1 MPYRL
6 TPKDKSFQQTVRR
19 IAGEQLARAIEEAR
33 AAPPNPDAASHPD
46 QQTGGAAATVT
57 EGLTER
63 QRVHQLRKR
72 IKKVRGLIRMVR
84 PAFSDY
90 AKENAALRDVG
101 RLLAPHREVQS
112 LIAAFDALV
121 AAYRSDRALPPLR
134 SQSVTALRR
143 RLVVPLAEETGAA
156 APVIEAAATELA
168 AIAERAR
175 SWKIRPKGA
184 KAFARGLADTHNAAR
199 KARIDAL
206 KALAAIEA
214 GPPTP
219 ETQTIENRQQSRWD
233 AAEALHEWRK
243 RVKAHAQHLRIL
255 APVWPEAVGP
265 QVDAA
270 RALAEDLG
278 RHHDLA
284 ELVRALGDDALGH
297 HPTRVALIDL
307 AHARQA
313 AIEATALA
321 AGARILA
328 EKSKPMAARHRA
340 LYKLWKAED
349 RKAAPGK
356 AGDPLPAS
364 PPPVKGWFAA
374 KPNGGNSGN
383 GDADS

>member
-33 AAPPNPDAASHPD
+33 AAPLNPHPNLDAGPNPD
-46 QQTGGAAATVT
+46 QQTGGAAATT
-57 EGLTER
+57 KEGLTER

-72 IKKVRGLIRMVR
+72 IKKLRGLIRLVR
-84 PAFSDY
+84 PGFTDFDR
-90 AKENAALRDVG
+90 ENTALRDIG
-101 RLLAPHREVQS
+101 RSLAPHREAQS
-112 LIAAFDALV
+112 LAAAFDDLV
-121 AAYRSDRALPPLR
+121 AAYRSDTALPPLR

-184 KAFARGLADTHNAAR
+184 KAFAEGLADTHRAAR
-199 KARIDAL
+199 KARVHAV
-206 KALAAIEA
+206 KALAAIDTDPA
-214 GPPTP
+214 SPQAA
-219 ETQTIENRQQSRWD
+219 ETRWH

-284 ELVRALGDDALGH
+284 ELVRAIGQDDLGH

-328 EKSKPMAARHRA
+328 EKSKPMAARHQA
-340 LYKLWKAED
+340 LYKLWRAED
-349 RKAAPGK
+349 GKTVKGDTGDIAPTGS
-356 AGDPLPAS
+356 L
-364 PPPVKGWFAA
+364 PPVKGWFAA
-374 KPNGGNSGN
+374 KPGRN

>member
-6 TPKDKSFQQTVRR
+6 TPKDKSFQQSVRR

-33 AAPPNPDAASHPD
+33 AVPPNPDADPEA
-46 QQTGGAAATVT
+46 GGAATVT

-101 RLLAPHREVQS
+101 RSLAPHREAQS
-112 LIAAFDALV
+112 LIAAFDDLV
-121 AAYRSDRALPPLR
+121 AAYRSDTALPPLR

-143 RLVVPLAEETGAA
+143 RLVVPLSEETGAA

-184 KAFARGLADTHNAAR
+184 KAFAEGLADTHRAAR
-199 KARIDAL
+199 KARVHAV
-206 KALAAIEA
+206 KTLAAIDTDPA
-214 GPPTP
+214 SPQAA
-219 ETQTIENRQQSRWD
+219 ETRWH

-255 APVWPEAVGP
+255 APVWPEAIDP
-265 QVDAA
+265 QVAAA

-284 ELVRALGDDALGH
+284 ELVRAIGQDDLGH

-307 AHARQA
+307 AYARQA

-328 EKSKPMAARHRA
+328 EKSKPMAARHQA
-340 LYKLWKAED
+340 LYKLWQAED

-356 AGDPLPAS
+356 TGDPLPAS
-364 PPPVKGWFAA
+364 PPFVKGWFAA

>member
-33 AAPPNPDAASHPD
+33 AVPPNPDPNQDAGPSPD
-46 QQTGGAAATVT
+46 QPAGGTTDTAAKN
-57 EGLTER
+57 LTER

-72 IKKVRGLIRMVR
+72 IKKVRGLIRLVR
-84 PAFSDY
+84 PAFADFDR
-90 AKENAALRDVG
+90 ENTALRDVG
-101 RLLAPHREVQS
+101 RSLAPHREAVS
-112 LIAAFDALV
+112 LTAAFDDLV
-121 AAYRSDRALPPLR
+121 TAYRSDRALPPLR

-156 APVIEAAATELA
+156 APVIEAAAAELA

-199 KARIDAL
+199 KARVDAL
-206 KALAAIEA
+206 KALAAIDTDPA
-214 GPPTP
+214 SPHAA
-219 ETQTIENRQQSRWD
+219 ETRWH

-328 EKSKPMAARHRA
+328 EKSKPMAACHQA
-340 LYKLWKAED
+340 LYKLWRAED
-349 RKAAPGK
+349 GK
-356 AGDPLPAS
+356 TAKGETGDTGPAGSL
-364 PPPVKGWFAA
+364 PPVKGWFVA
-374 KPNGGNSGN
+374 KPNGGKSRN